1 MHLREEKK
9 WGKDNGFGFQNKTE
23 TERHSK
29 SDLIIDIMRTIILI
43 RLTGI

>member
-29 SDLIIDIMRTIILI
+29 SDLREHSK
-43 RLTGI
+43 TGLSCV